1 MLKKIINPWRNMAW
15 MIRKLNDGEE
25 GHPELESPLR
35 TNFIR

>member
-1 MLKKIINPWRNMAW
+1 MVAHESREIRLAW
-15 MIRKLNDGEE
+15 MIRKLNAREE